1 MSKPLNHSQS
11 SIRSFFQPRLP
22 TYAAPPLAT
31 NLKIN
36 NATTPPLTASV
47 SVSHFTEIPSPEP
60 QSISPLPK
68 PSLPPQARISAIQE
82 EHIQPLKRINSLLL
96 PINYPDSFYHK
107 VLNPILLP
115 SFSRVILWQDEPS
128 QSTPKVV
135 GGIVCRLERDE
146 TSKTSAIYL
155 QSLALLSP
163 YRAYGL
169 AAATLN
175 DIIKSAMNTTL
186 DEYPVTTLYA
196 HVWTENTDALV
207 WYLAR
212 GFTKEEPAVQG
223 YYRRLTPGNAWILRR
238 SLTPSD
244 DLRHAQ
250 SAVAKPPFKSTISAS
265 TTVTSSISITPSETP
280 PTNAPKPPVRAAS
293 YQTAGPG
300 HEWNDLPEDILS
312 KPSLSES
319 GSSLRPAD
327 NFLKPDSNT
336 GSAASSRSRSSTRAG
351 GKKKRQYPAAAFGAA
366 GPGT

>member
-1 MSKPLNHSQS
+1 MSKHLNHSQP

-31 NLKIN
+31 NLKN
-36 NATTPPLTASV
+36 NDAITPPVTASLPV
-47 SVSHFTEIPSPEP
+47 SQFTEIPQPETR
-60 QSISPLPK
+60 SLSSLPK
-68 PSLPPQARISAIQE
+68 SSLPPQASISAIQE

-96 PINYPDSFYHK
+96 PINYPDSFYQK
-107 VLNPILLP
+107 VLNPIFPP

-169 AAATLN
+169 AAAALN
-175 DIIKSAMNTTL
+175 DIVKSAVSATL
-186 DEYPVTTLYA
+186 DEYPITTLYA

-238 SLTPSD
+238 SLATSD
-244 DLRHAQ
+244 HLRHGQ
-250 SAVAKPPFKSTISAS
+250 SAATKSPFKSIISIP
-265 TTVTSSISITPSETP
+265 TTLTSSISITPSETSP
-280 PTNAPKPPVRAAS
+280 ANTPKSLVRATS

-312 KPSLSES
+312 KPSLLES
-319 GSSLRPAD
+319 DSSLRPAD
-327 NFLKPDSNT
+327 NFLKLDGNT
-336 GSAASSRSRSSTRAG
+336 GSATSSRSSSSTRAG
-351 GKKKRQYPAAAFGAA
+351 GKKKRQYPAAAYGAA